1 MKSYRTGSW
10 RILKKDILRMYDAER
25 ALQRYQPSDLQSLAL
40 KQAKKPIENKSQ
52 WLRYVRRFQEKGGEL
67 VNSGKMTERQYA
79 TYFWLGIPLLLQQVL
94 ESRLRMRKPNRDIS
108 EPYPVE
114 EVSEVAE
121 SYFHRAHFKTMVPD
135 AGMFGVLRNEED
147 SGEDSEEE
155 EDTDSELDDLEVWRK
170 TRAHRKLEKRL
181 LERAPAVKIEG
192 VSKTVPKAEVA
203 RTTTFQGPQEEVAEL
218 ISKLNNMQLE
228 NPEYGVLYYRAVK
241 LDPDI
246 KECIRRPP
254 ANVVQTNITHQSM
267 LSGGGENRPY
277 VPIMRDGRAVQLY
290 PFEGRPST
298 SRLTCFGCGLIG
310 HRIGD
315 CPEIAGKLRSA
326 EIKRDSNTRQ
336 FTLPDGTPIPRGN
349 PGETFLQALTRVQH
363 ERSQQRSSPPSKSQA
378 MLLTIPHLV
387 QSYLARQIAD
397 RKSATGIEE
406 TEDTESEMDNGE
418 SSGYDS
424 ASDSDEYGP
433 TGVEEGSDDEFEEME
448 NSLTGEGPR
457 VLGVERTKAVTKE
470 VRHKWQAGPK
480 ETTHDARTRRIVRPP
495 VNADGTR
502 RNWREQ
508 LQPKNKLHVTG
519 PGPLQ
524 MTQDKIQP
532 VPLEQPVHESN
543 AFPPLSKS
551 RSIDKHIDPERE
563 NRRPPTP
570 KPVTIPVNP
579 KPYDARP
586 NTFRRATSMEP
597 ELLRK
602 SAVKDEDGRTV
613 RFSNPEVVKAQTET
627 TVKGKRERKTELARR
642 VSKQQV
648 LDKILGTTVQLPL
661 GDFLGASRELSA
673 VLHDLTKVR
682 LPLSPRKQKVNLER
696 ISEHIPA
703 RPVSRVN
710 MLETEHGKLIELTM
724 EFRGTPI
731 TAILDSGSQVNVI
744 SSEVYEDVIQL
755 PVDVSRQTTMNDA
768 NGGEGTLREPFRD
781 SSYNVGKSKQPWMR
795 ENRISIDERKNG
807 TYLVFKD
814 RQTWKPRFEMLVSA
828 IPVPETMK
836 LDEEREPIMDDLE
849 SVMIVKTKSPMR
861 IVIPCRLGGHCQP
874 SVNTVDTEQ
883 SNSPESTSRE
893 EENVSTIDGDCE
905 PAEIKN
911 EGDSHRGSKDER
923 IKGRPTT
930 NQTPL
935 KTIFYSFVCPQ
946 PPAHNPNA
954 LMKRMDV
961 APRSPLSPNRE
972 FILESRAL
980 VAAPVVRPLT
990 PLNPP
995 DPIRA
1000 PLSGTTTLLPESG
1013 VLTDPGPVD
1022 VIPGLEP
1029 NSSFE
1034 LVRALCH
1041 HSANR
1046 FGETGH
1052 VHIRPIVV
1060 ASPQGYLLSTN
1071 VVPDGN
1077 PRLSIVLL
1085 NTNVMSTHQQRLTY
1099 TYHARGAIEP
1109 AAAQAELE
1117 APPRRMDYNVETH
1130 QGRIGDGERED
1141 DGTATIWAHIKPAGE
1156 DAEMSSGGSSDDSSY
1171 PTSDMDIDSS
1181 EIEVDQLVTDSKPD
1195 SPVVP
1200 ASTATEDKSATV
1212 TVTVPPVP
1220 ITVAIPPSTNKKLEI
1235 SESLEMAS
1243 PVKSSDPE
1251 VSITEPQTVHRSP
1264 SPVGTLVYPEDNTV
1278 PDVPKSP
1285 SSSGSSSQPEPPL
1298 PPTPPSSAVSSSD
1311 SDKAKSDPSKPSEL
1325 LKITLPSC
1333 MDVIP
1338 TTRVPPT
1345 VRRAFINEG
1354 RVYTEAT
1361 CSIGQLYANIYRH
1374 QVGKPNWK
1382 MGEIPNIAPHL
1393 RTSVFTHS
1401 PDGEGLL
1408 REMRVVYCQRALK
1421 AGQSLYTE
1429 MHFQGMS
1436 ERVEGM
1442 VSGSRGPNLETR
1454 LRIAKKFEDPQFC
1467 REIADHFKFRLTVDR
1482 NEPRNDLISSTAV
1495 GKASFDHEQW
1505 RREHE
1510 YLTASVTNVGRW
1522 TYLRQEL
1529 EYMMQELYRYMTFLS
1544 ELFLFLDADHVFRAR
1559 FNAYYREASAL
1570 LRVPH
1575 LLGNHIL
1582 VHEYRV
1588 WLIAAREVL
1597 AYHRETDLAL
1607 QVESILKLRYL
1618 DNEGLDWLHS
1628 HFLIPRLPEFL
1639 PGARYMTWSQVTER
1653 RETFASSK
1661 QNLHYHPLE
1670 GAQIHPLLRANLT
1683 PTTLAASKAHYPY
1696 KPSPLSSST
1705 ESVATTAT
1713 SPVTAATTL

>member
-1 MKSYRTGSW
+1 
-10 RILKKDILRMYDAER
+10 
-25 ALQRYQPSDLQSLAL
+25 
-40 KQAKKPIENKSQ
+40 
-52 WLRYVRRFQEKGGEL
+52 
-67 VNSGKMTERQYA
+67 
-79 TYFWLGIPLLLQQVL
+79 
-94 ESRLRMRKPNRDIS
+94 
-108 EPYPVE
+108 
-114 EVSEVAE
+114 
-121 SYFHRAHFKTMVPD
+121 
-135 AGMFGVLRNEED
+135 
-147 SGEDSEEE
+147 
-155 EDTDSELDDLEVWRK
+155 
-170 TRAHRKLEKRL
+170 
-181 LERAPAVKIEG
+181 
-192 VSKTVPKAEVA
+192 
-203 RTTTFQGPQEEVAEL
+203 
-218 ISKLNNMQLE
+218 
-228 NPEYGVLYYRAVK
+228 
-241 LDPDI
+241 
-246 KECIRRPP
+246 
-254 ANVVQTNITHQSM
+254 
-267 LSGGGENRPY
+267 
-277 VPIMRDGRAVQLY
+277 
-290 PFEGRPST
+290 
-298 SRLTCFGCGLIG
+298 
-310 HRIGD
+310 
-315 CPEIAGKLRSA
+315 
-326 EIKRDSNTRQ
+326 
-336 FTLPDGTPIPRGN
+336 
-349 PGETFLQALTRVQH
+349 
-363 ERSQQRSSPPSKSQA
+363 
-378 MLLTIPHLV
+378 
-387 QSYLARQIAD
+387 
-397 RKSATGIEE
+397 
-406 TEDTESEMDNGE
+406 
-418 SSGYDS
+418 
-424 ASDSDEYGP
+424 
-433 TGVEEGSDDEFEEME
+433 
-448 NSLTGEGPR
+448 
-457 VLGVERTKAVTKE
+457 
-470 VRHKWQAGPK
+470 
-480 ETTHDARTRRIVRPP
+480 
-495 VNADGTR
+495 
-502 RNWREQ
+502 
-508 LQPKNKLHVTG
+508 
-519 PGPLQ
+519 
-524 MTQDKIQP
+524 
-532 VPLEQPVHESN
+532 
-543 AFPPLSKS
+543 
-551 RSIDKHIDPERE
+551 
-563 NRRPPTP
+563 
-570 KPVTIPVNP
+570 
-579 KPYDARP
+579 
-586 NTFRRATSMEP
+586 
-597 ELLRK
+597 
-602 SAVKDEDGRTV
+602 
-613 RFSNPEVVKAQTET
+613 
-627 TVKGKRERKTELARR
+627 
-642 VSKQQV
+642 
-648 LDKILGTTVQLPL
+648 
-661 GDFLGASRELSA
+661 
-673 VLHDLTKVR
+673 
-682 LPLSPRKQKVNLER
+682 
-696 ISEHIPA
+696 
-703 RPVSRVN
+703 
-710 MLETEHGKLIELTM
+710 M

-744 SSEVYEDVIQL
+744 SSKVYEDVIQL

-768 NGGEGTLREPFRD
+768 NGSEGTLRGAISGLKLQCGQVETVGFFYVGERVPFFMLLGR
-781 SSYNVGKSKQPWMR
+781 PWMR

-828 IPVPETMK
+828 IPGESSPRPARNRSANPRTYFAQCSETDSQATVPETMK

-849 SVMIVKTKSPMR
+849 LVSELTELDEETDCERFHSDSENEVTDEDSYTLPT
-861 IVIPCRLGGHCQP
+861 GGHRQP

-883 SNSPESTSRE
+883 SNSPELTSRE

-911 EGDSHRGSKDER
+911 EGDATEEGTVATDNSDASGRTVQHAGFVSLSDLFTSRRHYVPLQRRAPQRYQNETGPSSRAQSYDTTTDPIDVFGILNGIYLLLQIWVRIGLVQGREDKRETDDESDPPQNNILLFR
-923 IKGRPTT
+923 MSPTT
-930 NQTPL
+930 RSQ
-935 KTIFYSFVCPQ
+935 S
-946 PPAHNPNA
+946 
-954 LMKRMDV
+954 KRSDEENGRRPKKSTV
-961 APRSPLSPNRE
+961 SKSRVYT
-972 FILESRAL
+972 ESRAL

-1085 NTNVMSTHQQRLTY
+1085 NTNVMVHNPLLRQSSLQIGHARVEFYPWSAPLPVTPQSTHQQRLTY

-1285 SSSGSSSQPEPPL
+1285 SSSGSSSQPEPPS

-1311 SDKAKSDPSKPSEL
+1311 SDKAKSDPSKPSEP

-1408 REMRVVYCQRALK
+1408 REMRVVYCRRALK

-1628 HFLIPRLPEFL
+1628 HFLIPCLPEFL

-1653 RETFASSK
+1653 RETFASFK
-1661 QNLHYHPLE
+1661 RNLHYHPLE